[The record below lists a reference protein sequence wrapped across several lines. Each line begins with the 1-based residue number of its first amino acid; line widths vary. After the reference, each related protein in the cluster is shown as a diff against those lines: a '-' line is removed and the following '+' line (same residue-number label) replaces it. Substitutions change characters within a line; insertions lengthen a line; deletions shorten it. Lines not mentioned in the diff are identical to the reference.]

1 MKNHAYL
8 ALILCLIAGCSS
20 SNEGTHVSEHAVEQK
35 PLSYDV
41 RMTLVHDPHAFTQG
55 LVFYK
60 DKLLESTG
68 GDSSWIAV
76 YDVKTGNYD
85 RKVQLPSNYFGEGIT
100 VLNDKLYQLT
110 WKSKIGFVYD
120 VHTFKQIGEFSYDF
134 EGWGV
139 THDQQHLIISDGT
152 DQLHYFDTL
161 SLTEV
166 FSKSIKRHNRKAS
179 KLNELEFIDG
189 YIYANQWQTNTILK
203 IDPATSEVVDEL
215 DLGYLAREIK
225 RTSPDADVLNGI
237 AYNPGTKDFFI
248 TGKLWPH
255 LYVLRLKE

>member
-1 MKNHAYL
+1 MNTPAYL
-8 ALILCLIAGCSS
+8 ILLLFLITGCSGINENSHS
-20 SNEGTHVSEHAVEQK
+20 SENAVEQK
-35 PLSYDV
+35 SLGYEV
-41 RMTLVHDPHAFTQG
+41 RMTLMHDPHAFTQG

-60 DKLLESTG
+60 DKLIESTG

-76 YDVKTGNYD
+76 YDVVSGHYD
-85 RKVQLPSNYFGEGIT
+85 KKVRLPSHYFGEGIT

-120 VHTFKQIGEFSYDF
+120 VNTFKQIGEFSYDF
-134 EGWGV
+134 EGWGL
-139 THDQQHLIISDGT
+139 THDHQHLIISDGT

-179 KLNELEFIDG
+179 KLNELEFMDG
-189 YIYANQWQTNTILK
+189 YIYANQWHTNTILK
-203 IDPATSEVVDEL
+203 IDPATSAVVDEL

-237 AYNPGTKDFFI
+237 AYNPGTKDFLI